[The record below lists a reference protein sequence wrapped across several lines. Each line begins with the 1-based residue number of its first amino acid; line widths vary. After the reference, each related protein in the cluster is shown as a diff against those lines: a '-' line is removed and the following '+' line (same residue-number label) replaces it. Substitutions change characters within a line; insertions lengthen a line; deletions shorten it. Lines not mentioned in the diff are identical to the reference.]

1 MSLLRDEALK
11 MHKEKQGKIGVYSKV
26 KVQNSTD
33 LSLAY
38 SRCC

>member
-26 KVQNSTD
+26 KYKIQQI
-33 LSLAY
+33 
-38 SRCC
+38 